1 MAREEL
7 LNPDEEPVENKD
19 IETEENLEN
28 SEQTDEG
35 PEKINPDNA
44 TGENAE
50 EDKEE
55 ESSDT
60 EETEE
65 EAETEE
71 EEEEIPFEEAED
83 ELEDKEAEKE
93 EELTKKEQKKKER
106 EERRANRKERMSNA
120 ISKLPVVLGSAVGVV
135 LGIILKIAKAIAS
148 FTLFGESPR
157 QAEASE
163 RDFNNRVDK
172 ALQAVELEKANERA
186 AQEQARNTPT
196 PTREKGDSEQ
206 DKDEKQPP
214 AEVEK
219 DKEVEGKEED
229 QDKDKS
235 EEIEGKEE
243 ESSSEESIEDETP
256 KPPELEDKGEIK
268 TSIDF
273 IGLNEVIEKAI
284 NSANQDVETT
294 GNGIVNAMSSK
305 EIHELLNSD
314 ASKAFFESA
323 KKNLGVEFYVSPNG
337 GSMNLIKDGQIS
349 RPFDTK
355 DFLRGNAMGLA
366 AACKDVGLEKAGFK
380 GRNCDSK
387 YVMVAMCML
396 SKFRKDNFQEGNY
409 KIGDEV
415 KSLRAGTPLAFY
427 NQKNDEKNLE
437 YHVEMTKAGKK
448 EQYAD
453 SYAAIFNGDNLG
465 MGSSKNALEKNSTIN
480 LTDRGVNK
488 TRDFVNN
495 MVKAE
500 KQFEG
505 SLLKEAEAVVPAKRG
520 LSEENREKLQ
530 SIQDTIQSRSYAC
543 DTKEI
548 AFEDLPKEQQQA
560 LVDLQKNINTLLQA
574 EKYGFTR
581 EQQVISIAILSEFSK
596 NEQMVKDIQE
606 KVQESAVET
615 EKETDKDKSQEQTD
629 EQTNKPIEKPDD
641 LSDLRDEI
649 GGVLGDDEIIV
660 EEQPDPEPNEK
671 QINMEEEEI
680 DR

>member
-1 MAREEL
+1 MARDEL

-28 SEQTDEG
+28 SEQTNEG

-214 AEVEK
+214 AEIEK
-219 DKEVEGKEED
+219 DKEVKGKEED
-229 QDKDKS
+229 QDKDKDKS

-273 IGLNEVIEKAI
+273 IGLNGLIEKAI
-284 NSANQDVETT
+284 NSVNQDVETT

-337 GSMNLIKDGQIS
+337 GTMNLIKDGQIS

-415 KSLRAGTPLAFY
+415 KNLRAGTPLAFY

-488 TRDFVNN
+488 TKEFVNN

-505 SLLKEAEAVVPAKRG
+505 SLLKEAEAVVPAKRE
-520 LSEENREKLQ
+520 LAEENREKLQ

-543 DTKEI
+543 DEKEI

-574 EKYGFTR
+574 EKYGFTQ
-581 EQQVISIAILSEFSK
+581 EQQVISLSILSEFSK

-606 KVQESAVET
+606 KVQEAANE
-615 EKETDKDKSQEQTD
+615 EPEIHTDEQTD
-629 EQTNKPIEKPDD
+629 EQTNEKPDD
-641 LSDLRDEI
+641 FSDLSD
-649 GGVLGDDEIIV
+649 VLEDMVKGDDAQSIG
-660 EEQPDPEPNEK
+660 EEQPEPSVIEPPHD
-671 QINMEEEEI
+671 IDMDEEI
-680 DR
+680 GR